1 MIAYIVKYQN
11 NFVSSYLFLQNF
23 PTLME
28 KSIPVKPLL
37 EADIFSVTFDY
48 DAWPGNHTNDEECVR
63 YYKESFYQLH
73 KHYATVFPEA
83 EFAREDSV
91 EDASKVF
98 KIKFSINLL
107 PQVDFHITADGEK
120 KKEDINLMTLCAETE
135 EIEIFQTDALC
146 QLIEFKWVSYGR
158 AHHFFGCMMHL
169 FYTAVFIV
177 YVN

>member
-1 MIAYIVKYQN
+1 
-11 NFVSSYLFLQNF
+11 
-23 PTLME
+23 ME

-120 KKEDINLMTLCAETE
+120 KNEDINLMTLCAETE

-146 QLIEFKWVSYGR
+146 QLIEFKWVCYGR
-158 AHHFFGCMMHL
+158 GHHFFGCMMHL